1 MRGKKQLVTALFICL
16 FLLLG
21 IGYAQANQ
29 LAGYT
34 GVGISGKAGV
44 FAKLEKDGWTGIAFV
59 NIEDGSATVTLTAY
73 DDDGNVVTTEIKN
86 LDAHEKVVNL
96 AEGIFSQDITTATY
110 VSYTSDKD
118 VVGFQLNGSSDGMML
133 DALPG
138 LADRS
143 GTLYF
148 PHIAS
153 NSTWETE
160 ICVINTSAEQTL
172 SGDLKAYND
181 SGQEVS
187 STPVNLTPNARREII
202 IGDEFPN
209 SSDIGYIILESDSES
224 VCGYTKFYIEGKYRV
239 AVPATSDVNAG
250 DIYISHIASNTDW
263 WTGISILNTTS
274 SSKELTVEFDNGTT
288 ITKSIA
294 AKEHQAFTISSL
306 FGGEL
311 QPNINSA
318 VIKNGSGIVGL
329 ELFGS
334 DGNNYLSGILLK
346 DETTTH
352 IYYPHIAS
360 NSTWWTGIVAYNPS
374 AASCTLTITPFR
386 DDGTSLTPQ
395 TKSLAGK
402 EKYIGTAKMLKF
414 PEGTA
419 WFKIDAT
426 SPITGF
432 ELFGIDPNS
441 VDDDGDGYTENQGDC
456 NDNDAGIHP
465 GATEICSDGIDQDCD
480 GADAPCQPVGQSYS
494 ASGTYTYGGNVLTLN
509 FITSDFPEDDG
520 PKPGLVVQVQI
531 LSITETTMMLRD
543 EESELE
549 TWQRNQ
555 GQSGDIV
562 GNWTQMD
569 YPVMVVIDFRA
580 DGTFAFTEQL
590 TSFTVPYGAITIDG
604 NFDDWKSSHRVYV
617 DTNGPDCSN
626 LPGLDLREVY
636 LAQDETFIYLRF
648 VLNGLLD
655 TTYGYKFGNDSR
667 HINVRW
673 SNSGGDI
680 VYANAFGLPQPNL
693 PSNFLYIDGNQ
704 FECQFYK
711 SDVEGYW
718 NGGYGLFAGLYKGP
732 QTCRDNVDMPIL
744 EFGY

>member
-1 MRGKKQLVTALFICL
+1 MRGKIQLVTGLCICL

-59 NIEDGSATVTLTAY
+59 NIENSSAAVTLTAY
-73 DDDGNVVTTEIKN
+73 DDDGNVVTTETKN
-86 LDAHEKVVNL
+86 LDAHEKVVAL

-110 VSYTSDKD
+110 VSYTSDKE

-138 LADRS
+138 LADSS

-153 NSTWETE
+153 DSTWETE
-160 ICVINTSAEQTL
+160 ICVINTSSEQGL
-172 SGDLKAYND
+172 SGDLKVYND

-187 STPVNLTPNARREII
+187 STSVILASNGRREII
-202 IGDEFPN
+202 IGDELPN
-209 SSDIGYIILESDSES
+209 PSDIGYIILESNSES

-250 DIYISHIASNTDW
+250 DIYISHIASNADW
-263 WTGISILNTTS
+263 WTGISIFNTTS
-274 SSKELTVEFDNGTT
+274 SSKGLTIEFDNGTT
-288 ITKSIA
+288 ITKPIA
-294 AKEHQAFTISSL
+294 AKEHQAFTIGSL

-311 QPNINSA
+311 QPDINSA

-334 DGNNYLSGILLK
+334 NGNNYLSGILLK

-374 AASCTLTITPFR
+374 AASCNLTITPFSE
-386 DDGTSLTPQ
+386 DGKSLTPQ
-395 TKSLAGK
+395 MKSLAGK
-402 EKYIGTAKMLKF
+402 EKYIGTAKMLNF
-414 PEGTA
+414 PDGTA
-419 WFKIDAT
+419 WFKIDAS

-441 VDDDGDGYTENQGDC
+441 VDDDGDGYAENQGDC
-456 NDNDAGIHP
+456 NDNDAGIHS
-465 GATEICSDGIDQDCD
+465 GATEICGDGIDQDCD
-480 GADAPCQPVGQSYS
+480 GADAPCQSGGQSYS
-494 ASGTYTYGGNVLTLN
+494 TSGTYTYGGNILTVN

-520 PKPGLVVQVQI
+520 PEPGLVVQVQI
-531 LSITETTMMLRD
+531 FSITETTIMLRD
-543 EESELE
+543 DESELQ
-549 TWQRNQ
+549 TWKRNQ

-562 GNWTQMD
+562 GNWTRMD
-569 YPVMVVIDFRA
+569 DLVMEVLDIRA
-580 DGTFAFTEQL
+580 DGTFTYTEYIPF
-590 TSFTVPYGAITIDG
+590 FTVPYGNIKIDG
-604 NFDDWKSSHRVYV
+604 NFDDWNSSHRVYL
-617 DTNGPDCSN
+617 DTNGTDCSN
-626 LPGLDLREVY
+626 LPGLDLREVF

-648 VLNGLLD
+648 VLNGPLD
-655 TTYGYKFGNDSR
+655 STYGYKFGNDDR
-667 HINVRW
+667 HIYVRSDGYISY
-673 SNSGGDI
+673 SNG
-680 VYANAFGLPQPNL
+680 VGLPQSNL
-693 PSNFLYIDGNQ
+693 PNSFVHIDGNQ
-704 FECQFYK
+704 FECKFYK
-711 SDVEGYW
+711 SDVLLYW
-718 NGGYGLFAGLYKGP
+718 SENESLGAWLDQGRETL
-732 QTCRDNVDMPIL
+732 CRDEVRMPIL